1 VSGRGIVGKG
11 FVTTTLLRME
21 DAVKLNQSAT
31 IRRQAARRYRE
42 VSSVALSNLNA

>member
-11 FVTTTLLRME
+11 FVTLLRME

-31 IRRQAARRYRE
+31 ILRQEARRYRE